1 MENTRGTE
9 TLGYTNREMRDDK
22 WRELKAAGEKGVCR
36 HTTHEGNSPQII
48 YVVTWSTP
56 KPVTVAEG
64 K

>member
-22 WRELKAAGEKGVCR
+22 WREVKAAGEKGVCR
-36 HTTHEGNSPQII
+36 HSTHEGNNPQII

>member
-1 MENTRGTE
+1 MATE
-9 TLGYTNREMRDDK
+9 QIGFTTREMRDI
-22 WRELKAAGEKGVCR
+22 EYAALKSEGHKGVCR

-56 KPVTVAEG
+56 KPVTVTEG